1 MGEDSET
8 VEAAA
13 GVGRVDKEG
22 EPASVAVRVGRVGE
36 DGEEDEV
43 VRMGGFWQWCPCGD

>member
-1 MGEDSET
+1 MGEGGET

-36 DGEEDEV
+36 DGEADEA
-43 VRMGGFWQWCPCGD
+43 VRVGGFWQQRLCGG